1 MAMVT
6 CPECGKEISDSAS
19 FCPHCGYLLALSKSS
34 RSTELSEPKKNNALG
49 IAYVVCGVAAV
60 IFGIFTLAII
70 IGFFAIIGGGVF
82 ISLGIDQ
89 LKGVQSGSCPY
100 CGNSASVRVRAKT
113 YKCPH
118 CNKISTKKEMSLE
131 AIE

>member
-6 CPECGKEISDSAS
+6 CPECGKEISDSAPS
-19 FCPHCGYLLALSKSS
+19 CPHCGYIKAPTENL
-34 RSTELSEPKKNNALG
+34 RSTKLSEPKKNKFLG
-49 IAYVVCGVAAV
+49 IAYIVCGVAA
-60 IFGIFTLAII
+60 IIGGIFTIAII

-82 ISLGIDQ
+82 VSLGIDQ

-100 CGNSASVRVRAKT
+100 CGNSASVKARAKT

-118 CNKISTKKEMSLE
+118 CNKISSKKEMSLE